1 MSGLHDF
8 FRQNG
13 YTLHRS
19 ARRRE
24 RLPVCCRSGDWLP
37 THRGVRFLGARG
49 EEVILPLVRCRFC
62 GRQYAEAEGHYFSA
76 DNPLQFEIVPFD

>member
-1 MSGLHDF
+1 MSQLNNF

-24 RLPVCCRSGDWLP
+24 RLPACCRSGDWHE
-37 THRGVRFLGARG
+37 TNKGVRFLGKQG
-49 EEVILPLVRCRFC
+49 ENVIWPLVRCPIC
-62 GRQYAEAEGHYFSA
+62 GRQYAEAEGKYFPA
-76 DNPLQFEIVPFD
+76 DNTLQFEIVNIK